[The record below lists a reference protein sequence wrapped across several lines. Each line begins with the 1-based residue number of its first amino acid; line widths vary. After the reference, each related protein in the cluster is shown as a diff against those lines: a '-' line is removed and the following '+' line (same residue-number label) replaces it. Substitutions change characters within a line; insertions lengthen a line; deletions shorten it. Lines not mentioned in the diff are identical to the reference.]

1 MRLRRS
7 KDKPP
12 AALHKRDRARS
23 ACPPPLP
30 GPSSKCGRPED
41 RPSCSCESD
50 RDVESGRRPCRCREE
65 ARRRACREPPIPL
78 PKRRDQPPG
87 SRRVGTEPLAV
98 AKRLGPAAAG
108 SSQPQ
113 VGGLQSSWI
122 WAFHVTVHCC
132 SPERVGPAAGVASA
146 AFSTVLRGAR
156 RG

>member
-23 ACPPPLP
+23 ACPLPLP
-30 GPSSKCGRPED
+30 APSSKCGRPED
-41 RPSCSCESD
+41 RPSCSYESE
-50 RDVESGRRPCRCREE
+50 RDVESERRPCRCREE

-78 PKRRDQPPG
+78 PKHRDRPPG
-87 SRRVGTEPLAV
+87 SRRAGTEPLAV

-108 SSQPQ
+108 SSQPR

-122 WAFHVTVHCC
+122 LAFHITVHCC
-132 SPERVGPAAGVASA
+132 SPERVGSPAGFAPAAS
-146 AFSTVLRGAR
+146 STAPRGAR
-156 RG
+156 